1 MIKQREFSFY
11 ATVGKRETEV
21 CVTYAVTPG
30 REATRWQPEEYA
42 EVEVVTVEHNGK
54 AVFLSDDEEA
64 LLLEEAQERAPQ
76 DWAEY
81 KADEADYR
89 YEEYRDRLLE
99 EKWER
104 GA

>member
-1 MIKQREFSFY
+1 MSKGREFTFDT
-11 ATVGKRETEV
+11 TVGKREAEV
-21 CVTYAVTPG
+21 SVTYVVTPG
-30 REATRWQPEEYA
+30 CED
-42 EVEVVTVEHNGK
+42 VEVVRIEHNGK
-54 AVFLSDDEEA
+54 AVLLSDDEEA

-89 YEEYRDRLLE
+89 YEEYRDRQLTDA
-99 EKWER
+99 WER